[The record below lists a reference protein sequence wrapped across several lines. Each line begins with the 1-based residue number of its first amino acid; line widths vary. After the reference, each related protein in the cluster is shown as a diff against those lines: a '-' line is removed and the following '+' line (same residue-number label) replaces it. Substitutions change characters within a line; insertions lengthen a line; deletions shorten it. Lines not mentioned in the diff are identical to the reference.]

1 LARELKGVAAGLA
14 AGLGVVGASYAVS
27 AIAVHQ
33 QAVPTGSQAK
43 PAAHKPDGQPASAQ
57 LVASGTALY
66 SSLACIGCH
75 GAQAQGG
82 GIGPTLHHLG
92 DPDAEVARNIA
103 NGFAGKMPAY
113 KTQLSTAQ
121 INTLVAY
128 IQSLE

>member
-1 LARELKGVAAGLA
+1 MAGLA

-27 AIAVHQ
+27 AIAVHG
-33 QAVPTGSQAK
+33 QAAKAVSQAK
-43 PAAHKPDGQPASAQ
+43 PVAAQAGIQPASTQ
-57 LVASGTALY
+57 LVASGAALY
-66 SSLACIGCH
+66 SNLACVGCH

-92 DPDAEVARNIA
+92 DPDAKVARNIA
-103 NGFAGKMPAY
+103 NGFPGRMPAY
-113 KTQLSTAQ
+113 KTQLTPTQ

>member
-1 LARELKGVAAGLA
+1 MVRELKGLIAGLA

-27 AIAVHQ
+27 AVAVQ
-33 QAVPTGSQAK
+33 GQAAKTEAKAQPVTAK
-43 PAAHKPDGQPASAQ
+43 PGVKLESSQ
-57 LVASGTALY
+57 LVASGAALY
-66 SSLACIGCH
+66 SSLACVGCH

-92 DPDAEVARNIA
+92 DPDAKVARHIA
-103 NGFAGKMPAY
+103 NGFPNKMPAY
-113 KTQLSTAQ
+113 KNQLSSTQ

>member
-1 LARELKGVAAGLA
+1 LPYTSRQSPPGRRRSLP
-14 AGLGVVGASYAVS
+14 
-27 AIAVHQ
+27 H
-33 QAVPTGSQAK
+33 T
-43 PAAHKPDGQPASAQ
+43 ASAQ